1 MKKCEFCGKEISYFD
16 MYCQDECQ
24 ENANKFYDLRDKYGK
39 LFAFLD
45 AIFVFLIPIGIM
57 AGSLFGAIGDSLI
70 VIGFGGLG
78 IMLLLLPF
86 PTESM
91 IRKHQIKK
99 AMFMCRIFALILI
112 LIAIIGIFVM
122 F

>member
-1 MKKCEFCGKEISYFD
+1 
-16 MYCQDECQ
+16 
-24 ENANKFYDLRDKYGK
+24 
-39 LFAFLD
+39 
-45 AIFVFLIPIGIM
+45 M

-99 AMFMCRIFALILI
+99 AILMCRIFALILI
-112 LIAIIGIFVM
+112 LIAVIGIIIM

>member
-16 MYCQDECQ
+16 MYCQDKCQ

-99 AMFMCRIFALILI
+99 AILMCRIFALILI
-112 LIAIIGIFVM
+112 LIAVIGIIIM

>member
-39 LFAFLD
+39 L
-45 AIFVFLIPIGIM
+45 FVFLIPIGIM

-99 AMFMCRIFALILI
+99 AILMCRIFALILI

>member
-1 MKKCEFCGKEISYFD
+1 MNVKK
-16 MYCQDECQ
+16 
-24 ENANKFYDLRDKYGK
+24 ANKFYDLRDKYGK

-99 AMFMCRIFALILI
+99 AILMCRIFALILI

>member
-45 AIFVFLIPIGIM
+45 AN
-57 AGSLFGAIGDSLI
+57 SLPYLSLK
-70 VIGFGGLG
+70 
-78 IMLLLLPF
+78 
-86 PTESM
+86 S
-91 IRKHQIKK
+91 
-99 AMFMCRIFALILI
+99 
-112 LIAIIGIFVM
+112 
-122 F
+122 

>member
-57 AGSLFGAIGDSLI
+57 AGSLFGAIG
-70 VIGFGGLG
+70 
-78 IMLLLLPF
+78 
-86 PTESM
+86 ESM

-99 AMFMCRIFALILI
+99 AILMCRIFALILI
-112 LIAIIGIFVM
+112 LIAVIGIIIM

>member
-1 MKKCEFCGKEISYFD
+1 MKKCEYCGKEISYFD

-24 ENANKFYDLRDKYGK
+24 ENACKFYDLRDKFGK

-57 AGSLFGAIGDSLI
+57 AGSLIGTAGDALI
-70 VIGFGGLG
+70 VAGFGGLG

-99 AMFMCRIFALILI
+99 AKLMCRIFALVLI
-112 LIAIIGIFVM
+112 IIALVGAIIM

>member
-1 MKKCEFCGKEISYFD
+1 MKKCEYCGKEISYFE

-24 ENANKFYDLRDKYGK
+24 ENACKFYDLRDKFGK
-39 LFAFLD
+39 MFAFFD
-45 AIFVFLIPIGIM
+45 AIFVFMIPIGVFI
-57 AGSLFGAIGDSLI
+57 GSLIGTMGDLMI
-70 VIGFGGLG
+70 IIGFIGLG

-86 PTESM
+86 ATESM

-99 AMFMCRIFALILI
+99 AKFMCRIFALVLI
-112 LIAIIGIFVM
+112 VIGLVGAVIM